1 MTAGRAILTPQVD
14 ALPNA
19 AAPNFYETV
28 AEKGIPVPP
37 TVIKATIKPN
47 SRKGPLIETLD
58 DGTLQLY
65 VRAPAVEGKAN
76 RAAIELLAEHYGVPK
91 SAVRLAAGATSRHK
105 RFEID
110 R

>member
-1 MTAGRAILTPQVD
+1 
-14 ALPNA
+14 
-19 AAPNFYETV
+19 
-28 AEKGIPVPP
+28 VPP

-47 SRKGPLIETLD
+47 SRKGPLVETLD

-76 RAAIELLAEHYGVPK
+76 RAAVELLAEHYGVPK